1 MSTPTGPR
9 VLIVDDEP
17 VILRLLEVNFRLG
30 GFVVDAVTR
39 GDEALERAAEHP
51 PDVVLVDLMLP
62 EMPGLEI
69 VRRLRARPETAAV
82 PVVMLTARTE
92 REDRE
97 RSYALGV
104 QAFVTKPFE
113 PSELLETVRRLVEER

>member
-1 MSTPTGPR
+1 MPTPPSPR
-9 VLIVDDEP
+9 VLVVDDEP

-30 GFVVDAVTR
+30 GFVVDACTR

-51 PDVVLVDLMLP
+51 PDVAVLDLMLP

-69 VRRLRARPETAAV
+69 LRRLRARPETATV

-113 PSELLETVRRLVEER
+113 PTELLETVRRVLEER

>member
-1 MSTPTGPR
+1 MSTPAGPR

-30 GFVVDAVTR
+30 GFIVDACSR
-39 GDEALERAAEHP
+39 GDEALERAADHP
-51 PDVVLVDLMLP
+51 PDVALVDLMLP

-69 VRRLRARPETAAV
+69 VRRLRARAETADV